1 MEKRNRLT
9 NRPSRQELEEADND
23 DDEEGKGEEDH
34 NDIHFELDEI
44 VPNKEHPYYASQFWK
59 QPEMFSALNV
69 DDLIAAEGM
78 NF

>member
-44 VPNKEHPYYASQFWK
+44 VPNKEHPYYA
-59 QPEMFSALNV
+59 N
-69 DDLIAAEGM
+69 
-78 NF
+78 